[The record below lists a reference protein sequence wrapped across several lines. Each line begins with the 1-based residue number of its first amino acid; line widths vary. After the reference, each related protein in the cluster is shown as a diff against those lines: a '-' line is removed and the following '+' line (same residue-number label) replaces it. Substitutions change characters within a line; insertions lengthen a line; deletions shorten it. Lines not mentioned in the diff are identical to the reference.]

1 MIDLLKKNRFFLFG
15 VTVFLF
21 FAFTFNVFGVVT
33 TDEFTLNFKDSESLV
48 SNQIV
53 CKGSLFSGQLLG
65 YIKAPATTDTEK
77 SCVKKNLEPYS
88 SQFGLQG
95 RSYTLLYKA
104 LSKVSDVSPRSFILI
119 AQLMTA
125 LASSVTLA
133 LLVLWVKLRIGRPE
147 SIIVTLLLALSPMLV
162 SFARNL
168 YWALPLMFVPLIFTL
183 FFYRYKTTEKYQ
195 VTYNIILGVLLFLRF
210 LNGYEYVTSIT
221 IMIAAAVG
229 YFLYIENKQLNDYV
243 KEFAKVFVV
252 TLIAFSSALGVHIVA
267 LQGSTGSI
275 SKSVEIIKSRAV
287 ERTTASASYLT
298 FSYGNLKQMAP
309 DVYELGDY
317 YVDLEGKSRSSS
329 ELGSNAVALLNY
341 ALLPVFR
348 LPLILTQ
355 PFSTLIYSVTMFTTV
370 LGIIYIKRKSLFAKK
385 RIRQVGALYVS
396 CAIGFIGF
404 LSWLILARSHS
415 LVHAHINGIL
425 LYLPFAIFGYIILSI
440 YLHNIIRRVI
450 RR

>member
-1 MIDLLKKNRFFLFG
+1 MIDLLKKNRIFIFG

-65 YIKAPATTDTEK
+65 YVKAPATTDAEK

-95 RSYTLLYKA
+95 RSYTLLYKV
-104 LSKVSDVSPRSFILI
+104 LSKISDVSPKSFILI

-125 LASSVTLA
+125 LASSVTLS

-147 SIIVTLLLALSPMLV
+147 SIIVSLLLALSPMLV

-168 YWALPLMFVPLIFTL
+168 YWALPLMFLPLIFTL
-183 FFYRYKTTEKYQ
+183 FFYRYKTKKKYQ
-195 VTYNIILGVLLFLRF
+195 VTYSITLGVLLFLRF

-229 YFLYIENKQLNDYV
+229 YFLYMENKQLNDYI
-243 KEFAKVFVV
+243 KEFAKVFAV
-252 TLIAFSSALGVHIVA
+252 TLVAFSSALGVHIAA

-275 SKSVEIIKSRAV
+275 SKSVGIIKSRAV
-287 ERTTASASYLT
+287 ERSTASASYLI
-298 FSYGNLKQMAP
+298 FPYGNLKHMAP

-317 YVDLEGKSRSSS
+317 YVDLDDKSRSSS
-329 ELGSNAVALLNY
+329 ELWSNSVAILNY

-348 LPLILTQ
+348 LPVGLTQ
-355 PFSTLIYSVTMFTTV
+355 PFSTLIYSVTMFAIV
-370 LGIIYIKRKSLFAKK
+370 LSIICLKRGSLFAKK
-385 RIRQVGALYVS
+385 RIRQIEALYVS

-404 LSWLILARSHS
+404 LSWLVLARSHS

-425 LYLPFAIFGYIILSI
+425 LYLPFAIFGYMILSI
-440 YLHNIIRRVI
+440 YFHKIIRRAI